1 MGFHRSIVARK
12 EGQIEIRIA
21 SMENIGRVE
30 RRGGEVDIILASS
43 FRFSRID
50 TNTKDKTIEKRIQT
64 IIRFHCVDESS
75 SLYGFLIDK
84 LRIFTLCQ
92 PSIIII
98 IRSGNNI
105 I

>member
-1 MGFHRSIVARK
+1 MGFHRSIVTRK

-50 TNTKDKTIEKRIQT
+50 TNTKGKTI
-64 IIRFHCVDESS
+64 
-75 SLYGFLIDK
+75 
-84 LRIFTLCQ
+84 
-92 PSIIII
+92 
-98 IRSGNNI
+98 
-105 I
+105 